1 MWWNFS
7 LSLTILPSISHHS
20 TPFGYLK
27 SFRRQPQMILPS
39 CRKCFTCCKHVA
51 RDTPGEIDGG
61 VTFMIFQ
68 PCDVTQRN
76 SPVEWALNAN
86 VVSHSRMLIS
96 FMLCVQRL
104 TAAFVI
110 VLKWSTTTG
119 IAEQDFLQL
128 WRCHHA
134 ASILNQGQ
142 EGEKEGRGTGI
153 SARTSTRTIFQRSC
167 WWV

>member
-7 LSLTILPSISHHS
+7 LSSIILLSISRHS

-27 SFRRQPQMILPS
+27 SIWRQPQMILPS
-39 CRKCFTCCKHVA
+39 CRKCFTCWEHVA

-76 SPVEWALNAN
+76 SPVEWALNTN
-86 VVSHSRMLIS
+86 VASHSRMLIS
-96 FMLCVQRL
+96 FMLCVERQ

-110 VLKWSTTTG
+110 ALKRSTTKR
-119 IAEQDFLQL
+119 IAEKDFLQL

-142 EGEKEGRGTGI
+142 EGKKEGRGTSI
-153 SARTSTRTIFQRSC
+153 SPRTPTRTIFQRSC